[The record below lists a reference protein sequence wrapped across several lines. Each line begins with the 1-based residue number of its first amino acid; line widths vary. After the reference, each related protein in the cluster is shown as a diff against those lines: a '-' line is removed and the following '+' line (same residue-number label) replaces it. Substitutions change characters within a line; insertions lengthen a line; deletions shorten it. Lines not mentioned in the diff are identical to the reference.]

1 MSAQLPILQ
10 LLFPLIAAPIC
21 SLLHNR
27 NAAWL
32 LSALA
37 TWASLATAI
46 GLYYQTANGAE
57 LIYEVGGWPPP
68 WGISVNIDSLNALVL
83 LLITGMASVLVV
95 AFPASLTIQW
105 LGSRARLYYTAYLL
119 CFASLI
125 GITITGDA
133 FNVFVF
139 LEISSLSTYALVA
152 MGRDRRAQLAAFR
165 YLIMGT
171 VGATFI
177 LISVGLLYMATGTLN
192 MADLAERIPALH
204 DSTVVRAAFG
214 FFIVGAGVKVA
225 MFPMHFWL
233 PSAYSFAPSIA
244 SAFLA
249 ATATKVAVY
258 VMLRFIFG
266 VFGAELFFDVLALD
280 QVFLALAV
288 VGIVV
293 GSLAALYQDDIKAV
307 LAYSSVAQL
316 SYMVLGIA
324 VGTASGLTAAVVH
337 IFNHGLIKAALFIVL
352 AGIFVRFQCTRLSDL
367 AGLGKFAP
375 WTVGAFGVGAM
386 SLIGI
391 PGTAGFISKWYL
403 LLSVLEH
410 AWWFVAL
417 VIIASSLLAL
427 AYMWRVIDALWLKEP
442 SQLVTERGR
451 EAPLRMLIPAWV
463 LALAN
468 FFFGIDTTVT
478 LGAAGRAVASLLG
491 VSA

>member
-1 MSAQLPILQ
+1 MSTQLPMLV
-10 LLFPLIAAPIC
+10 LLGPLLAAPIC
-21 SLLHNR
+21 STLR
-27 NAAWL
+27 NQQAAWL
-32 LSALA
+32 LCAAA
-37 TWASLATAI
+37 TWASLITAI
-46 GLYYQTANGAE
+46 ALYVQTSDGTQ
-57 LIYEVGGWPPP
+57 LIYQLGGWPPP
-68 WGISVNIDSLNALVL
+68 WGISINVDSLNALVL
-83 LLITGMASVLVV
+83 LLLTVIASVLIF
-95 AFPASLTIQW
+95 AFPKSLTIQW
-105 LGSRARLYYTAYLL
+105 LGRRARLYYTAYLL

-152 MGRDRRAQLAAFR
+152 MGRDRRALMAAFR

-177 LISVGLLYMATGTLN
+177 LISVGLLYMVTGTLN
-192 MADLAERIPALH
+192 MADLAERVPELH
-204 DSTVVRAAFG
+204 DNRVVRAAFG

-233 PSAYSFAPSIA
+233 PGAYRFAPSIA

-266 VFGAELFFDVLALD
+266 VFGADLFYDVLALD
-280 QVFLALAV
+280 RVFLVLASA
-288 VGIVV
+288 GIVV

-307 LAYSSVAQL
+307 LAYSSIAQL
-316 SYMVLGIA
+316 AYMVLGIA
-324 VGTASGLTAAVVH
+324 VGSASGLTAAVVH
-337 IFNHGLIKAALFIVL
+337 IFNHGLIKAALFVVL
-352 AGIFVRFQCTRLSDL
+352 AGIFVRLQCTKVAEL
-367 AGLGKFAP
+367 AGLCKRAP
-375 WTVGAFGVGAM
+375 WTVGAFGIGAM

-391 PGTAGFISKWYL
+391 PGTAGFVSKWYL

-410 AWWFVAL
+410 HWWLIAM

-427 AYMWRVIDALWLKEP
+427 AYMWRVIEVLWLGEP
-442 SQLVTERGR
+442 SQLVAEKGQ
-451 EAPLRMLIPAWV
+451 EAPLHMLIPAWI
-463 LALAN
+463 LAAAN

-478 LGAAGRAVASLLG
+478 LGAASRAVAALLG
-491 VSA
+491 ANS

>member
-1 MSAQLPILQ
+1 MSAQLPILV
-10 LLFPLIAAPIC
+10 LIWPLVAAPLC
-21 SLLHNR
+21 TLLNNR
-27 NAAWL
+27 SAAWL
-32 LSALA
+32 LSAIA
-37 TWASLATAI
+37 TWASLLSAI
-46 GLYYQTANGAE
+46 GLYVQTSGGAE
-57 LIYEVGGWPPP
+57 LIYELGGWAPP

-83 LLITGMASVLVV
+83 LLITGMASVLVF
-95 AFPASLTIQW
+95 AFPASRTIQW
-105 LGSRARLYYTAYLL
+105 LGERARLYYTAYLL
-119 CFASLI
+119 CFTSLI

-171 VGATFI
+171 LGATFI
-177 LISVGLLYMATGTLN
+177 LISVGLLYMVTGTLN
-192 MADLAERIPALH
+192 MADLAERLPAMQ
-204 DSTVVRAAFG
+204 DNRVVRAAFG
-214 FFIVGAGVKVA
+214 FFVIGAGVKVA

-233 PSAYSFAPSIA
+233 PGAYSYAPSIA

-258 VMLRFIFG
+258 VMLRFVFG
-266 VFGAELFFDVLALD
+266 VFGAELFFETLALD
-280 QVFLALAV
+280 QVFLMLATI
-288 VGIVV
+288 GIVV

-316 SYMVLGIA
+316 AYMVLGIA
-324 VGTASGLTAAVVH
+324 VGSESGLTAAIVH

-352 AGIFVRFQCTRLSDL
+352 AGIFVRFECTKLSEI
-367 AGLGKFAP
+367 AGLGKRAP
-375 WTVGAFGVGAM
+375 WTVAAFGVGAM

-410 AWWFVAL
+410 HWWFVAL
-417 VIIASSLLAL
+417 VIIGSSLLAL
-427 AYMWRVIDALWLKEP
+427 AYMWRVIDALWLREP
-442 SQLVTERGR
+442 TQLVEERGQ
-451 EAPLRMLIPAWV
+451 EAPLNMLLPAWA
-463 LALAN
+463 LAAAN

-478 LGAAGRAVASLLG
+478 LGAASRAVASLLG
-491 VSA
+491 AGA